1 MKDIKKL
8 FVLLSLLSILLLTN
22 ICLNLISNEK
32 YSEFETKPN
41 FYYKYNN
48 FREYDL
54 YNKLIN
60 YKKFF
65 DSINERST
73 GYIKT
78 DLHNKIDYTE
88 IKTGT
93 GNKSIDKAIKGFQE
107 RQDKLQDY
115 HTRIKEGQN
124 LY

>member
-22 ICLNLISNEK
+22 ISLNLISNEK

-41 FYYKYNN
+41 YYYKYNN

-60 YKKFF
+60 YKNFF
-65 DSINERST
+65 DSINKGST

-93 GNKSIDKAIKGFQE
+93 GNKSINKAIIGFKQ
-107 RQDKLQDY
+107 RKNKLQKL
-115 HTRIKEGQN
+115 HTSMNEGQN
-124 LY
+124 L

>member
-60 YKKFF
+60 YKNFF
-65 DSINERST
+65 DSINEGST

-78 DLHNKIDYTE
+78 DLHNKIDYTK

-93 GNKSIDKAIKGFQE
+93 GDKSIHKAIIGYQNRRNQLQE
-107 RQDKLQDY
+107 FK
-115 HTRIKEGQN
+115 TRMDEGQN
-124 LY
+124 F

>member
-8 FVLLSLLSILLLTN
+8 YILLTLLSILLLTN
-22 ICLNLISNEK
+22 ISLNLISNEK

-41 FYYKYNN
+41 FYYRYNN

-60 YKKFF
+60 YKNFF
-65 DSINERST
+65 ESINQGST

-93 GNKSIDKAIKGFQE
+93 GDKSIHKAIKGFQQRYNE
-107 RQDKLQDY
+107 LQNFQ
-115 HTRIKEGQN
+115 TRMNEGQN
-124 LY
+124 

>member
-22 ICLNLISNEK
+22 ISLNLISNEK

-60 YKKFF
+60 YKNFF
-65 DSINERST
+65 DSINEGST

-78 DLHNKIDYTE
+78 DLHNKIDYTK

-93 GNKSIDKAIKGFQE
+93 GNKSIDKAIISYQNRRNRLQE
-107 RQDKLQDY
+107 FKISMD
-115 HTRIKEGQN
+115 EGQN
-124 LY
+124 F